1 MSWSSL
7 VLAIAVVSAGCKDRG
22 ARTFEL
28 DIPAE
33 CGAAELVEVFLV
45 RDATCG
51 DCACDDCARLCQG
64 ERCQIG
70 CPDGPCPIE
79 SLDDGL
85 SVRPDEPGEYAVIYR
100 FSTAASG
107 QLRVVATA
115 CADLIADADG
125 TSSTR
130 EVLAADCCP
139 GVAPLDAGVDAP

>member
-1 MSWSSL
+1 MIRALL
-7 VLAIAVVSAGCKDRG
+7 VLAALLAGCKDRG

-45 RDATCG
+45 RDAACG

-64 ERCQIG
+64 ERCQLG

-79 SLDDGL
+79 ALDDGL
-85 SVRPDEPGEYAVIYR
+85 AIRPEEPGEYAVIYR
-100 FSTAASG
+100 FSAITGG

-115 CADLIADADG
+115 CADVVADADG
-125 TSSTR
+125 TASSFEPLT
-130 EVLAADCCP
+130 AGCCP
-139 GVAPLDAGVDAP
+139 ETPALDAGADAL